1 LDSTKKKF
9 DDVQA
14 LEDVTEKILS
24 HARVRLISKRERCRR
39 FGSRVEPPGGV
50 LLYGSEG
57 CGKTLVCRAIAHE
70 LASRWAL
77 TGGGERD
84 VGGCCH
90 AEIVECRALMRQSEQ
105 ESTSG
110 MMKVG
115 IVSVCVCV
123 RVCVCVLNVC
133 VERERT
139 RLYCRDDQDTR
150 DT

>member
-1 LDSTKKKF
+1 MDSTKKKF

-70 LASRWAL
+70 LASRWARA
-77 TGGGERD
+77 GGGGQGGGD
-84 VGGCCH
+84 DGGCCH

-115 IVSVCVCV
+115 IVSVCVCAC
-123 RVCVCVLNVC
+123 VCVCVC
-133 VERERT
+133 
-139 RLYCRDDQDTR
+139 
-150 DT
+150 